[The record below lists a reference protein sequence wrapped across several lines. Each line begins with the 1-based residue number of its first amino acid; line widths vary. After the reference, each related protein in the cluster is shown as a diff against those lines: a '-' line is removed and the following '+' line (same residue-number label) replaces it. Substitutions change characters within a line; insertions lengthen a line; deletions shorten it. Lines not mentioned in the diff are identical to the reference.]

1 MWSRQLRRSIS
12 NALKNKKTAI
22 RDDRVKGQ
30 LSHYEA
36 RMSRDKENIIFIYWF
51 NSVLLQGP
59 IVGSMI
65 YCVTVKQKNNNN
77 KNKLTLLKG
86 D

>member
-1 MWSRQLRRSIS
+1 
-12 NALKNKKTAI
+12 
-22 RDDRVKGQ
+22 
-30 LSHYEA
+30 
-36 RMSRDKENIIFIYWF
+36 MSRDKENIIFIYWF